1 MKTRCPLSLSKH
13 DKSRVTL
20 INGAAGVVITVRG
33 RPFAAMGFTV
43 AQGKIVEID
52 AIADPA
58 RVKTIAA
65 VVLND
70 EGRSI

>member
-1 MKTRCPLSLSKH
+1 
-13 DKSRVTL
+13 
-20 INGAAGVVITVRG
+20 VITARG
-33 RPFAAMGFTV
+33 RPFAAMGFIV
-43 AQGKIVEID
+43 AQGKIIEID

-58 RVKTIAA
+58 RVETIAA